1 MTILKH
7 YFGLIP
13 LALALGQFGN
23 AAQDMSEEDIT
34 SSVLY
39 APVPTNRLS
48 LKTPINLQQ
57 TYSDE
62 QKPICHNYRTNFAT
76 NLRGW
81 QVENSMQ
88 DTYEILE
95 NSIQFNLLP
104 PDEYIRLHDER
115 HMPYNQIGGRGPTL
129 NSTVYMRYGKM
140 SANIKAAGTGGSV
153 TAFILMGDGGDE
165 IDFEFIGGDY
175 NHVQYIQ
182 ALDNNLCY
190 LD

>member
-115 HMPYNQIGGRGPTL
+115 REY
-129 NSTVYMRYGKM
+129 
-140 SANIKAAGTGGSV
+140 
-153 TAFILMGDGGDE
+153 TAFCFLKIFKHLHT
-165 IDFEFIGGDY
+165 II
-175 NHVQYIQ
+175 
-182 ALDNNLCY
+182 
-190 LD
+190 